1 MENGTME
8 SATVEQR
15 QQIRQ
20 DLSWPISIWL
30 PEANRFF
37 NGKSVNVSKGGAFI
51 SVPVTTPVAEG
62 NEIEINFP
70 RSQTLAKEKG
80 QYARIK
86 NARVLRVERQQMLCG
101 GYDIR
106 CRRLV
111 NLDAF
116 QAGRRIEQHQYFQ
129 LGKILR
135 CIRHLTSPTYYSIAS
150 L

>member
-1 MENGTME
+1 MVIKLTKFMENGTME
-8 SATVEQR
+8 STAVEQR

-51 SVPVTTPVAEG
+51 SVPLTTPVAEG

-70 RSQTLAKEKG
+70 RTQTLAKEKG

-86 NARVLRVERQQMLCG
+86 NARVLRVDRKQMLCG
-101 GYDIR
+101 G
-106 CRRLV
+106 
-111 NLDAF
+111 
-116 QAGRRIEQHQYFQ
+116 
-129 LGKILR
+129 
-135 CIRHLTSPTYYSIAS
+135 SIGIAVEFDE
-150 L
+150 

>member
-1 MENGTME
+1 MEIKLTNFMESGTME
-8 SATVEQR
+8 STTVEHR

-51 SVPVTTPVAEG
+51 SVPMTTPVAAG

-70 RSQTLAKEKG
+70 RTQTLAKEKG

-86 NARVLRVERQQMLCG
+86 NARVLRVDRKQML
-101 GYDIR
+101 
-106 CRRLV
+106 
-111 NLDAF
+111 N
-116 QAGRRIEQHQYFQ
+116 AG
-129 LGKILR
+129 
-135 CIRHLTSPTYYSIAS
+135 SIGIAVEFDE
-150 L
+150 